1 MNPPETTATGKE
13 YKNTIQVQNLFSARA
28 VLHEIRGDL
37 YQYICTPPGRESI
50 KSRFH
55 EKFSLLQS
63 LTEPYFYP
71 NQEQNEK
78 DTGEDLYRLLTIYED
93 RVYDALQDIDTGKEH
108 DIITSLHNG
117 EIHQNTLKI
126 DAFLSA
132 GIHSPGG
139 GQPTSEDDPL
149 QAQVTALFTIIE
161 IIGAIAV
168 LFPGVFV
175 SIGVPATLAK
185 SITMLNQVQKVYPGV
200 QLALDR
206 KNEIT
211 ILVGT
216 MAAFAGGMHKN
227 ASLLLQQLAADEN
240 GHTITVVD
248 EIGKTIPVSELAQY
262 ALDIQTGQNE
272 LQEEGPGDTPT
283 ECKKEQSPGTETDPD
298 MFQKITRLMDTI
310 TNPVSESLKAVDQ
323 HAQQSIQARLED
335 ISRGKERILQVP
347 LTLGDVGVRVG
358 TDISTKIRELSE
370 KVSAI
375 KGKDETGS
383 EEK

>member
-13 YKNTIQVQNLFSARA
+13 YENTIKGQDFLSARA

-37 YQYICTPPGRESI
+37 YQYICTPSGRESI

-63 LTEPYFYP
+63 LTEPYFHAS
-71 NQEQNEK
+71 QEQNEK
-78 DTGEDLYRLLTIYED
+78 DTGEDLYRLLTLYED
-93 RVYDALQDIDTGKEH
+93 LVYDALQDIDTGKEH

-139 GQPTSEDDPL
+139 GRPAGETDAL

-240 GHTITVVD
+240 VHQITVVD
-248 EIGKTIPVSELAQY
+248 ETGKTIPVSELVQY
-262 ALDIQTGQNE
+262 ALDIQNGQNE
-272 LQEEGPGDTPT
+272 MPEEGLGDTPA
-283 ECKKEQSPGTETDPD
+283 ECKKEQPPGIKKDPD

-310 TNPVSESLKAVDQ
+310 TNPVGESLKAADQ
-323 HAQQSIQARLED
+323 YAHQSIQARMED
-335 ISRGKERILQVP
+335 VSRGKEFVLQVP
-347 LTLGDVGVRVG
+347 LTLSSVGVRIG
-358 TDISTKIRELSE
+358 TDVSTKIRELSE

-375 KGKDETGS
+375 KEKGEAES